1 MKRTIPKATIQRIL
15 LTGILFVYINAI
27 KAQAPVAGFSVA
39 NQQGCPPFSVNFTN
53 TSVNAVSYQWDF
65 GNGNYSTLPNPQNV
79 YVNPG
84 SYHVRLIVTSGNG
97 QRDTLTRPNYINAI
111 AGPVT
116 SFTSSTSSG
125 CVNQTSF
132 NFTSSAP
139 GATSYFWDF
148 GDGFPSTQANPTKVF
163 TTPGV
168 RSVSLMAT
176 NAVGCATVF
185 NSPQQITVHA
195 LPTASFS
202 ANITQTC
209 NPNQAF
215 QFTSAN
221 TGAASYLWQFG
232 DNTVSTQANP
242 TKTYTVPG
250 TYTVKLKV
258 TNAFGCV
265 DSLTRSNYITIQAP
279 VNPQIIASD
288 SSGCIPFSTLLS
300 TNITG
305 ASSYSWN
312 FGNGQ
317 VSSATSF
324 QASYPQAGNY
334 PVSLTVTMPTGC
346 AYSVSIPSFI
356 QTAPQPTANFTIGNT
371 SGCVPLTITLNN
383 LSVGASSYLWQ
394 FGDGT
399 SSTLQNPVKTFTS
412 QGVYWVRL
420 ISTNAQGCTR
430 QFQLNNAATVI
441 APQVNFSTPDTM
453 GCPPLSVQFTNQTQG
468 ATTYKWL
475 FGDNTSSTS
484 SNPAKSYTTPG
495 VYDVTLIAY
504 NGAGCS
510 DTLTIH
516 DYIHVNYQIANYTTP
531 PPASGCAPFSTSF
544 SLSDPAGVSYLWNFG
559 DGTTSTAST
568 PSHVYENPGQYMVT
582 LLIDNGSPCLK
593 YYPVFQVVN
602 VEGRVPVYNVSVNP
616 CPPFEVTFSD
626 TTHGAVSW
634 LWDFGDGV
642 TSTLQN
648 PTHIFSN
655 TSPQHVGLTITTS
668 GGCTYSYVGFNAVN
682 FLAFTATFTSSYD
695 PDLPFPKPVQFT
707 STNPAAISW
716 LWDFGD
722 GTTSTEQNPVHIY
735 QSDSAYQVSLVIS
748 NGDCSVT
755 TNGTAFAAREA
766 VEENQSDPGEGG
778 STPPEQG
785 ILPDPLVAC
794 APATVSFQRKDS
806 SHVVLLWN
814 FGDGTTSTQ
823 QSPFHLYSQPGLYSV
838 YYIISTNQ
846 GSDTIHYQQS
856 VLIGGATPAFDIEQT
871 AFCSSTLV
879 STSLHNPGLYS
890 QINWNFGDS
899 LFASTPDA
907 SYNFPISN
915 TAYTIVLNTRDSLGC
930 STSVLQSIFTN
941 PRQPEIN
948 YAKRV
953 CNDTVH
959 FDMNLVNTNGLSFLW
974 EFGDS
979 TSSTEYEPSH
989 LYTHQGIYQVKL
1001 TISDGTGCQN
1011 TFTLSDRITFAKP
1024 EATFEALEPLSG
1036 CARLNIKLKYP
1047 GNDIPKWQWWT
1058 GSFSHTALI
1067 NDGWSIPGIYGFKLH
1082 ITSRLIPNCTVSQM
1096 FDSVITIYGASPD
1109 FTHSSSGHCLP
1120 QIVQFTDTSP
1130 DAVSWFWDFGNGI
1143 TSTLQNPL
1151 ITFSEITTDSIRLSI
1166 VTSHGCIGTIKKPAV
1181 YFFHP
1186 EVEAVYSGI
1195 CNPLPVH
1202 FSTSDAGIISW
1213 RWDFGDGQ
1221 TSTEASPTHVYTQNG
1236 NYVPRVIVTS
1246 AQYCVDTVLLD
1257 TIIRVDGPMAL
1268 FNSPTP
1274 ASCAPS
1280 IVEFVDN
1287 SVDAVSWLWD
1297 FGDGSNS
1304 TISDPTVLY
1313 DAPGQYNVTLIVS
1326 ATNGCQDTLRYVNYV
1341 TVLGPATSFNGSGL
1355 NACKGST
1362 IQFTDLSLGAV
1373 EWEWNFGEG
1382 SVSNEQN
1389 PEFTFNETGSYVI
1402 TLFSKDTLGC
1412 SAFYT
1417 IPAPLEIYP
1426 LPHAEFTVDNA
1437 GSCVP
1442 YSINTSNTSTGA
1454 STYSWNF
1461 NDFGNSTLQSPGF
1474 TFVEPGVFS
1483 VSLIAS
1489 SEFGCKDTFEVS
1501 GLSAGMV
1508 PVAGFNL
1515 SGTEGCVPLSVT
1527 FNNTSYNTEDPVYSW
1542 QFGNGESSAEITPTV
1557 VYYSPGFYT
1566 VDLKVTNSNGC
1577 SDTLSLPS
1585 IVLVF
1590 DTLPAP
1596 VTPILRVTVEG
1607 PEEVFIEWEE
1617 STAADFGAYD
1627 LFRKNLIS
1635 GAFELIATI
1644 HDGHSVGYHD
1654 SGLNTFDNVYCY
1666 QLKTR
1671 DRCGYALQTDDL
1683 ITHCTIDVETTTRAD
1698 NTIEL
1703 TWTPYIGKAPSQYR
1717 VFRYEENATIPDDLG
1732 TVAGDQTRF
1741 TDSTVYCPIKYKY
1754 SVRAEGLNGQWHVES
1769 NSDFDLSAPIQNLF
1783 VNQQVN
1789 TARSTVVDNQFV
1801 FTEWLRPTIMAQ
1813 RVNGY
1818 KVFRSADNEHFYL
1831 LATVP
1836 AQQTFYLDQEVNVN
1850 RTKYYYRVLATNS
1863 CGLEGVDGQFSDN
1876 VVLKAEPG
1884 EDFKINLDWTPYLGW
1899 GPQGVGVYII
1909 ERQKDDGT
1917 WEVIEQTPGNVISTV
1932 DEN

>member
-1 MKRTIPKATIQRIL
+1 ML
-15 LTGILFVYINAI
+15 LAAASVTN
-27 KAQAPVAGFSVA
+27 AQAPVAGFSVI

-53 TSVNAVSYQWDF
+53 TSSGAVSYQWDF
-65 GNGNYSTLPNPQNV
+65 GNGNYSTLVNPQNV
-79 YVNPG
+79 YINSG
-84 SYHVRLIVTSGNG
+84 SYTVKLIVTNSNG
-97 QRDTLTRPNYINAI
+97 QQDTLTRLNYITAI
-111 AGPVT
+111 PGPVV
-116 SFTSSTSSG
+116 SFTSSTLSG
-125 CVNQTSF
+125 CANQTNF

-148 GDGFPSTQANPTKVF
+148 GDGFPSTLANPTKVF

-168 RSVSLMAT
+168 RSVSLLAT
-176 NAVGCATVF
+176 NSVGCGTVF
-185 NSPQQITVHA
+185 NSQQQITVNA

-215 QFTSAN
+215 QFTSTNA
-221 TGAASYLWQFG
+221 GAASYLWQFG

-242 TKTYTVPG
+242 TKTFTVPG

-265 DSLTRSNYITIQAP
+265 DSSVRSNYITIQTP
-279 VNPQIIASD
+279 VNPAIIASD

-305 ASSYSWN
+305 ASSYSWS

-317 VSSATSF
+317 VSSAASF
-324 QASYPQAGNY
+324 QASYPLAGNY

-346 AYSVSIPSFI
+346 TYSVSMPSFI
-356 QTAPQPTANFTIGNT
+356 RTAPQPTANFNIGNT

-399 SSTLQNPVKTFTS
+399 SSTLQNPVKTFTN

-420 ISTNAQGCTR
+420 ISTNAQGCSR
-430 QFQLNNAATVI
+430 QFQLNNAVTVI
-441 APQVNFSTPDTM
+441 APQVRFTTADTA
-453 GCPPLSVQFTNQTQG
+453 GCPPLLVNFTNQTQG

-484 SNPAKSYTTPG
+484 ANPIKTYTNPG

-504 NGAGCS
+504 NGSGCS

-516 DYIHVNYQIANYTTP
+516 NYIHVNYQVASYTTP

-544 SLSDPAGVSYLWNFG
+544 SLNDPAGVSYLWDFG

-568 PSHVYENPGQYMVT
+568 PSHVYENPGQYTVT
-582 LLIDNGSPCLK
+582 LLVDNGSPCLK
-593 YYPVFQVVN
+593 YYSVFQVVN
-602 VEGRVPVYNVSVNP
+602 VEGRVPVFNVSVNP

-626 TTHGAVSW
+626 TTHGAASW
-634 LWDFGDGV
+634 SWNFGDGV

-648 PTHIFSN
+648 PTHVFSN

-668 GGCTYSYVGFNAVN
+668 AGCTYSYVGFNAVN
-682 FLAFTATFTSSYD
+682 FLAFTATFTSNYD
-695 PDLPFPKPVQFT
+695 PELPFPKPVQFT

-722 GTTSTEQNPVHIY
+722 GTTSTEQNPIHVY
-735 QSDSAYQVSLVIS
+735 QSDSAYQVTLVIS
-748 NGDCSVT
+748 NGDCSVSAL
-755 TNGTAFAAREA
+755 GTAFAAREA

-794 APATVSFQRKDS
+794 APANVSFHRRDS

-823 QSPFHLYSQPGLYSV
+823 QSPFHLYNQPGLYSV
-838 YYIISTNQ
+838 YYTINTNN
-846 GSDTIHYQQS
+846 GVDTIRYQQS
-856 VLIGGATPAFDIEQT
+856 VLIGGATPAFGIEET
-871 AFCSSTLV
+871 SFCSSTLV

-890 QINWNFGDS
+890 QMNWNFADS
-899 LFASTPDA
+899 SYANTPDA

-915 TAYTIVLNTRDSLGC
+915 TAYTIILNARDTFGC
-930 STSVLQSIFTN
+930 ATTVLQSIFTN

-959 FDMNLVNTNGLSFLW
+959 FDMNLVNTNGFSFLW

-989 LYTHQGIYQVKL
+989 LYTQQGVYQVRL
-1001 TISDGTGCQN
+1001 SITDGTGCQN
-1011 TFTLSDRITFAKP
+1011 TFNLTDKIIFAKP
-1024 EATFEALEPLSG
+1024 TPNYLALGPVSG
-1036 CARLNIKLKYP
+1036 CVIFYSTIKYV
-1047 GNDIPKWQWWT
+1047 GNDIPLWQLT
-1058 GSFSHTALI
+1058 NGNYGYGNTI
-1067 NDGWSIPGIYGFKLH
+1067 NPYITVPGIYGFRQMV
-1082 ITSRLIPNCTVSQM
+1082 TSSLLPSCIVSQQ
-1096 FDSVITIYGASPD
+1096 FDSVISVYAAAPN
-1109 FTHSSSGHCLP
+1109 FTFSSSGHCLP
-1120 QIVQFTDTSP
+1120 QLVQFTDASP
-1130 DAVSWFWDFGNGI
+1130 DAVSWLWDFGNGI

-1166 VTSHGCIGTIKKPAV
+1166 VTSHGCIGTIKKPAI

-1186 EVEAVYSGI
+1186 EVRAVYSGI
-1195 CNPLPVH
+1195 CNPLPVQ
-1202 FSTSDAGIISW
+1202 FSTSDEGIISW

-1221 TSTEASPTHVYTQNG
+1221 TSTEASPAHLYTQNG
-1236 NYVPRVIVTS
+1236 TYIPRVIVTS
-1246 AQYCVDTVLLD
+1246 AQYCIDTVMLD
-1257 TIIRVDGPMAL
+1257 TIIRVDGPKAL

-1274 ASCAPS
+1274 ANCAPS
-1280 IVEFVDN
+1280 IVEFGN
-1287 SVDAVSWLWD
+1287 YSVNASAWFWD

-1304 TISDPTVLY
+1304 TIQNPTVLY
-1313 DAPGQYNVTLIVS
+1313 DAPGQYDITLIVAS
-1326 ATNGCQDTLRYVNYV
+1326 ANGCTDTLRYENYV

-1355 NACKGST
+1355 NACKGAT

-1382 SVSNEQN
+1382 SVSNQQN
-1389 PEFTFNETGSYVI
+1389 PEFTFTETGAYVI

-1417 IPAPLEIYP
+1417 IPVPLEIYP
-1426 LPHAEFTVDNA
+1426 LPQASFTVDNA

-1442 YSINTSNTSTGA
+1442 YSINTTNSSLGA

-1461 NDFGNSTLQSPGF
+1461 NDFGNSTAQNPSF
-1474 TFVEPGVFS
+1474 TFVEPGVFT
-1483 VSLIAS
+1483 VSMIAS
-1489 SEFGCKDTFEVS
+1489 SEFGCKDTFEVA
-1501 GLSAGMV
+1501 GLSAGIV

-1527 FNNTSYNTEDPVYSW
+1527 FNNTSYNTEEPVYSW

-1557 VYYSPGFYT
+1557 VYYAPGFYS

-1617 STAADFGAYD
+1617 STAVDFGAYD

-1635 GAFELIATI
+1635 GAFELIASI
-1644 HDGHSVGYHD
+1644 NDGHTAGYHD
-1654 SGLNTFDNVYCY
+1654 TGLNTFDNVYCY

-1671 DRCGYALQTDDL
+1671 DRCGYAFQTDNL
-1683 ITHCTIDVETTTRAD
+1683 ITHCTINVEATTLSD
-1698 NTIEL
+1698 NTIEVS
-1703 TWTPYIGKAPSQYR
+1703 WTRYIGKTPSQYR
-1717 VFRYEENATIPDDLG
+1717 IFRSEENATVPDDLG
-1732 TVAGDQTRF
+1732 IVSSDQTRF
-1741 TDSTVYCPIKYKY
+1741 TDSTVYCPVKYKY
-1754 SVRAEGLNGQWHVES
+1754 SVRAEGLNGQWHLES

-1789 TARSTVVDNQFV
+1789 TARSTVVNNQFV
-1801 FTEWLRPTIMAQ
+1801 LTEWAPPVIMGQ
-1813 RVNGY
+1813 HVNGY
-1818 KVFRSADNEHFYL
+1818 KVFRSVDNENFSL
-1831 LATVP
+1831 IASVSS
-1836 AQQTFYLDQEVNVN
+1836 QQTFFVDQEVNVN
-1850 RTKYYYRVLATNS
+1850 RTKYYYRVMATNS
-1863 CGLEGVDGQFSDN
+1863 CGLEGIDGRFSDN
-1876 VVLKAEPG
+1876 VVLKAESG
-1884 EDFKINLDWTPYLGW
+1884 DDFKIHLDWTPYTGW
-1899 GPQGVGVYII
+1899 GAQGVGIYIV

-1917 WEVIEQTPGNVISTV
+1917 WEVIEQTPGNVISTF